1 MSMNIAS
8 RMTGQRFTPPTTQ
21 SKVSNFQRNGNVQ
34 ATLEEQIIEVAKKI
48 SFLKRSQALAE
59 EAESLQ
65 PVNLG
70 LQRISRSSLQ
80 EALKEY
86 HALRQQFE
94 SAGHE
99 LSEKARQITEYA
111 MAPADLK
118 SRPPQV
124 MLG

>member
-1 MSMNIAS
+1 
-8 RMTGQRFTPPTTQ
+8 MTGQRFTPPTTQ